1 MRDLSQ
7 GTKDGSTNRSQETK
21 HGPRV
26 QRRWERERSN
36 ERSNGGRIKGDWTK
50 MERGERGNRRRGRER
65 EERTER
71 RHFHH
76 PISAV
81 AEAEGGRD
89 GRGEHVIARWRPR
102 GEDREERMSA
112 SGGGACH

>member
-1 MRDLSQ
+1 MDE
-7 GTKDGSTNRSQETK
+7 DGEGRKRQSP
-21 HGPRV
+21 PRP
-26 QRRWERERSN
+26 
-36 ERSNGGRIKGDWTK
+36 
-50 MERGERGNRRRGRER
+50 GERG
-65 EERTER
+65 ERTER